1 MALPPKRKKERRK
14 GGGNWRAPGHRA
26 LVRTREC
33 SVPGCRQGPVET
45 AHVRLGTDGG
55 MGLKPSDFWC
65 ISLCHAHHEE
75 QHKIGEAT
83 FELRHF
89 FKDGA
94 MRKRAIE
101 FAKASPHYMKWQRET
116 GHEF

>member
-14 GGGNWRAPGHRA
+14 GGGNWRSPGHRA

-55 MGLKPSDFWC
+55 MGLKPS
-65 ISLCHAHHEE
+65 
-75 QHKIGEAT
+75 
-83 FELRHF
+83 
-89 FKDGA
+89 
-94 MRKRAIE
+94 
-101 FAKASPHYMKWQRET
+101 ASPATIIVGMASAATPSDQS
-116 GHEF
+116 